1 MLRFM
6 HKSLRFE
13 SSPEHH
19 RQPVSKSESHKQSN
33 ELDNDPLRISARSFE
48 IRPFYPI
55 HARVKSNG
63 SLAYGLRQS
72 NLLQWS
78 SGRMLT
84 SGGAGSGFN
93 SIVCGVDHMVDCG
106 FDCCEGG
113 RRKDWSFD
121 RVEYGGR
128 AGRGKSRIGGLGFL
142 EKRECRR
149 YAVGL
154 SEAEALI
161 DLLAENVVASTDF
174 NIGMEMEIVRPR
186 KIKESKKE
194 SFCDECNRKTKS
206 IASGYSWGNL
216 MHDEST
222 GIDGVGSGHVRNE
235 GVSSQKNSKL
245 RKRDGS
251 GSLPGK
257 LRRSELIRT
266 DLVNIARGR
275 RQREDSD
282 EGLESVEDFDNDNYV
297 IEQSSNTEFRSQ
309 NDQKNCNIVEEIE
322 RRGKKQQEV
331 RQEGTDGRGSLEG
344 NVVVWDRKK
353 SEKKLIKTSLDQS
366 QSTSETAHK
375 HFKASEAYNSS
386 YNKCDDNSRKH
397 FQRIGENSSL
407 ISNVRDRG
415 IHSDTTGSN
424 KVSRSR
430 RRYNGESKF
439 EDIHES
445 NAVTNSNQV
454 VLVHSSV
461 RQENASMWTDLTHAI
476 KEHREQ
482 DVVRR
487 TSQEHTET
495 TKIQETDDTSKV
507 SNLRHGEQL
516 TFVQSAVQELKED
529 RRQHISTVTESKSRR
544 KSQKITNISEINQSD
559 IQKTSIS
566 NQQSN
571 SSITIGQGGSN
582 GRVSQKRFWHSQND
596 ETNEHIDKRE
606 HQRLAQESIYE
617 EPLSGISS
625 EDALGSTARIQ
636 NSSNILIQQFV
647 EQAKSELSVSEVQ
660 EKEKIKKTT
669 SVSEGSMRQTM
680 VKSDSVGQ
688 ELKGS
693 PDSSEGFEAKWSSD
707 ETWGVTQTSN
717 ELPPVIKAL
726 EVSPNAGNGSIKR
739 PGRSLWNVTRDNI
752 TKETE
757 IRSSFRESASP
768 SNLVK
773 PEREKAVSQ
782 QVGSGAISAIDDHDM
797 SGLSLPS
804 GNVGSSSAVQ
814 GISSAYEEAKLLS
827 SGPEMSILPT
837 FSTAWMLWIPFPSM
851 RISRSPAIGNT
862 SLGAKDD
869 PTTSESLDLI
879 SSPLRLT
886 EASEPEEKEGE
897 LTRKFQ
903 QSKQVPKDRFE
914 EWEEAFK
921 LETKLLKID
930 EIFMREALVEAQK
943 SADNWEVPVGAVLV
957 HHGKIIARGCNLVE
971 ELRDSTA
978 HAEMICIR
986 SASNALRTWRLAETT
1001 LYVTLE
1007 QCAMCAG
1014 AILQARVTT
1023 LVWGAPNKLLGADG
1037 SWIRL
1042 LPDSVERDNTPELAD
1057 KPTAPVHPFHPKMN
1071 IRRGILAAECAQVMQ
1086 HFFQLRRQK
1095 RRTSLTHLHAFL
1107 LHILPLNKDTTCYTG
1122 YKQHQ
1127 DPDSIQI
1134 NQVVLACPFPWE
1146 PKGDMARN
1154 MFYCSLSVVFF
1165 FLVVTLELYIPPGAA
1180 ARKLLQDEPDTDD
1193 GGQHKIG
1200 ALGSTS
1206 RHAGS
1211 ATGDNDT
1218 LSGSVRLSPPTA
1230 LTYIVH
1236 MKNGSTMTVSVPYPQ
1251 IDFSFVPPGFP
1262 VPNVPIPNVHIPHV
1276 RAPPPPAP
1284 GFSSDPQSQPSPRTW
1299 HWP

>member
-13 SSPEHH
+13 SSPEHHRHH

-33 ELDNDPLRISARSFE
+33 ELDNDPLRISALSFE

-55 HARVKSNG
+55 HARVKLNG
-63 SLAYGLRQS
+63 RLAYGLRQS

-78 SGRMLT
+78 CGRMLT

-93 SIVCGVDHMVDCG
+93 LIVCGVDHMVDCG

-128 AGRGKSRIGGLGFL
+128 AGR
-142 EKRECRR
+142 
-149 YAVGL
+149 
-154 SEAEALI
+154 
-161 DLLAENVVASTDF
+161 
-174 NIGMEMEIVRPR
+174 
-186 KIKESKKE
+186 
-194 SFCDECNRKTKS
+194 
-206 IASGYSWGNL
+206 
-216 MHDEST
+216 
-222 GIDGVGSGHVRNE
+222 
-235 GVSSQKNSKL
+235 
-245 RKRDGS
+245 
-251 GSLPGK
+251 
-257 LRRSELIRT
+257 
-266 DLVNIARGR
+266 VNIARGR
-275 RQREDSD
+275 RRREDVNISSEKGELRND

-297 IEQSSNTEFRSQ
+297 EEQSSNTEFRSH
-309 NDQKNCNIVEEIE
+309 NDKKNCNIVEEIE

-353 SEKKLIKTSLDQS
+353 SENKLIKTSLDQS
-366 QSTSETAHK
+366 QSASETAHK

-386 YNKCDDNSRKH
+386 YNKCDDNS
-397 FQRIGENSSL
+397 L
-407 ISNVRDRG
+407 
-415 IHSDTTGSN
+415 
-424 KVSRSR
+424 
-430 RRYNGESKF
+430 
-439 EDIHES
+439 
-445 NAVTNSNQV
+445 
-454 VLVHSSV
+454 
-461 RQENASMWTDLTHAI
+461 
-476 KEHREQ
+476 
-482 DVVRR
+482 
-487 TSQEHTET
+487 
-495 TKIQETDDTSKV
+495 
-507 SNLRHGEQL
+507 
-516 TFVQSAVQELKED
+516 QELKED
-529 RRQHISTVTESKSRR
+529 RHQHIPTVTESKSRR
-544 KSQKITNISEINQSD
+544 KSQQITNISEINQSD

-571 SSITIGQGGSN
+571 SRTTTGEGGSN

-596 ETNEHIDKRE
+596 ETKEQIEKRE

-617 EPLSGISS
+617 EPLSGLSS
-625 EDALGSTARIQ
+625 EDALGSTERIQ
-636 NSSNILIQQFV
+636 NSSNILMQQFV
-647 EQAKSELSVSEVQ
+647 EQAKSELPVSEVQ
-660 EKEKIKKTT
+660 EEEKIKKTT

-680 VKSDSVGQ
+680 VKD
-688 ELKGS
+688 
-693 PDSSEGFEAKWSSD
+693 
-707 ETWGVTQTSN
+707 
-717 ELPPVIKAL
+717 
-726 EVSPNAGNGSIKR
+726 AGNGSIKR
-739 PGRSLWNVTRDNI
+739 PGRSLWNVTRDVTRARLTFLGERRDSRPKSRRQSSSNESVSSETNISDHEHDQNI

-782 QVGSGAISAIDDHDM
+782 QVGSGAISEIDDHDM
-797 SGLSLPS
+797 SGFSRPS

-814 GISSAYEEAKLLS
+814 GISSAYEEAKPLS

-837 FSTAWMLWIPFPSM
+837 FSTAWMLGIPFPSM

-903 QSKQVPKDRFE
+903 RSKQVPKDRFE

-921 LETKLLKID
+921 LETEQLKID
-930 EIFMREALVEAQK
+930 EIFMRVEAQK

-1007 QCAMCAG
+1007 PCAMCAG

-1023 LVWGAPNKLLGADG
+1023 LVWR
-1037 SWIRL
+1037 S
-1042 LPDSVERDNTPELAD
+1042 DSVERDNTSELAD

-1095 RRTSLTHLHAFL
+1095 K
-1107 LHILPLNKDTTCYTG
+1107 NK
-1122 YKQHQ
+1122 
-1127 DPDSIQI
+1127 
-1134 NQVVLACPFPWE
+1134 
-1146 PKGDMARN
+1146 
-1154 MFYCSLSVVFF
+1154 
-1165 FLVVTLELYIPPGAA
+1165 
-1180 ARKLLQDEPDTDD
+1180 
-1193 GGQHKIG
+1193 
-1200 ALGSTS
+1200 
-1206 RHAGS
+1206 
-1211 ATGDNDT
+1211 
-1218 LSGSVRLSPPTA
+1218 
-1230 LTYIVH
+1230 
-1236 MKNGSTMTVSVPYPQ
+1236 
-1251 IDFSFVPPGFP
+1251 
-1262 VPNVPIPNVHIPHV
+1262 
-1276 RAPPPPAP
+1276 
-1284 GFSSDPQSQPSPRTW
+1284 SDPPSCLPASTN
-1299 HWP
+1299 PAKLFGSIFCL

>member
-13 SSPEHH
+13 SSPEYHRHH

-33 ELDNDPLRISARSFE
+33 ELDNDPLPISALSFE

-93 SIVCGVDHMVDCG
+93 LIVCGVDHMVDCG

-128 AGRGKSRIGGLGFL
+128 AGR
-142 EKRECRR
+142 
-149 YAVGL
+149 VGL
-154 SEAEALI
+154 SEAEDLI

-206 IASGYSWGNL
+206 IASG
-216 MHDEST
+216 
-222 GIDGVGSGHVRNE
+222 
-235 GVSSQKNSKL
+235 
-245 RKRDGS
+245 
-251 GSLPGK
+251 
-257 LRRSELIRT
+257 T

-275 RQREDSD
+275 RRREDVNISSEKGELRND

-297 IEQSSNTEFRSQ
+297 EEQSSNTEFRSH
-309 NDQKNCNIVEEIE
+309 NDKKNCNIVEEIE

-353 SEKKLIKTSLDQS
+353 SENKLIKTSLDLS
-366 QSTSETAHK
+366 QSASETTHK

-397 FQRIGENSSL
+397 FQRNGENSSL
-407 ISNVRDRG
+407 ISNLRDRG

-430 RRYNGESKF
+430 R
-439 EDIHES
+439 
-445 NAVTNSNQV
+445 
-454 VLVHSSV
+454 SV

-482 DVVRR
+482 DV
-487 TSQEHTET
+487 
-495 TKIQETDDTSKV
+495 
-507 SNLRHGEQL
+507 L

-529 RRQHISTVTESKSRR
+529 RHQHIPTVTESKSRR
-544 KSQKITNISEINQSD
+544 KSQQITNISEINQSD

-571 SSITIGQGGSN
+571 SRITTGEGGTN

-596 ETNEHIDKRE
+596 ETKEQIEKRE

-617 EPLSGISS
+617 EPLSGLSS
-625 EDALGSTARIQ
+625 EDALGSTERIQ
-636 NSSNILIQQFV
+636 NSSNILMQQFV
-647 EQAKSELSVSEVQ
+647 EQAKSELPVSEVQ
-660 EKEKIKKTT
+660 EEEKIKKTT

-680 VKSDSVGQ
+680 VKD
-688 ELKGS
+688 
-693 PDSSEGFEAKWSSD
+693 
-707 ETWGVTQTSN
+707 
-717 ELPPVIKAL
+717 
-726 EVSPNAGNGSIKR
+726 AGNGSIKR
-739 PGRSLWNVTRDNI
+739 PGRSLWNVTRDVTRARLTFLGERRDSRPKSRRQSSSNESVSSETNISDHEHDQNI

-782 QVGSGAISAIDDHDM
+782 QVGSGAISEIDDHDM
-797 SGLSLPS
+797 SGLSRPS

-814 GISSAYEEAKLLS
+814 GISSAYEEAKPLS

-837 FSTAWMLWIPFPSM
+837 FSTAWMLGIPFPSM

-903 QSKQVPKDRFE
+903 RSKQVPKDRFE

-921 LETKLLKID
+921 LETEQLKID

-1001 LYVTLE
+1001 LYFTLE
-1007 QCAMCAG
+1007 PCAMCAG

-1023 LVWGAPNKLLGADG
+1023 LVWR
-1037 SWIRL
+1037 S
-1042 LPDSVERDNTPELAD
+1042 DSVERDNTSELAD
-1057 KPTAPVHPFHPKMN
+1057 KPTAPIHPFHPKMN
-1071 IRRGILAAECAQVMQ
+1071 IRRGILAAECAQVMH

-1095 RRTSLTHLHAFL
+1095 K
-1107 LHILPLNKDTTCYTG
+1107 NK
-1122 YKQHQ
+1122 
-1127 DPDSIQI
+1127 
-1134 NQVVLACPFPWE
+1134 
-1146 PKGDMARN
+1146 
-1154 MFYCSLSVVFF
+1154 
-1165 FLVVTLELYIPPGAA
+1165 
-1180 ARKLLQDEPDTDD
+1180 
-1193 GGQHKIG
+1193 
-1200 ALGSTS
+1200 
-1206 RHAGS
+1206 
-1211 ATGDNDT
+1211 
-1218 LSGSVRLSPPTA
+1218 
-1230 LTYIVH
+1230 
-1236 MKNGSTMTVSVPYPQ
+1236 
-1251 IDFSFVPPGFP
+1251 
-1262 VPNVPIPNVHIPHV
+1262 
-1276 RAPPPPAP
+1276 
-1284 GFSSDPQSQPSPRTW
+1284 SDPPSCLPASTNPAK
-1299 HWP
+1299 HFGSIFCL